1 MVDAATDEAVQAQ
14 LYAHAVEHPSWTR
27 ESAADELGVSL
38 DDVARAEQSLVDL
51 RLLQPSG
58 SPGRSY
64 AAVSPDIAVADS
76 THDDLGRIRALNEA
90 VERAR
95 SSLALFEQVYATAR
109 ARRQES
115 DHQIELVDTPATVA
129 RVVSD
134 AAARCSVR
142 AYIMHPRVD
151 FRAEMHRASA
161 IYDRELVE
169 RGVERRNLY
178 HVGTLTNAA
187 TRKAVAELEPI
198 GVKFRTLPVVPV
210 HAIIYD
216 DDLAIIS
223 RRSSDDDRAALV
235 IRDPQVVQ
243 LARHLY
249 ETVWDYAT
257 PFTPSDAGPAGLGPT
272 PAQQRI
278 LEGLAAGLT
287 DEVVARRAGV
297 HVRTVR
303 RNITALCEIA
313 GVESR
318 FQLALRAR
326 ELGWL

>member
-1 MVDAATDEAVQAQ
+1 VVDTPTGEATQAQ
-14 LYAHAVEHPSWTR
+14 LYSYAVEHPSWTP
-27 ESAADELGVSL
+27 ESAADHLGLSL
-38 DDVARAEQSLVDL
+38 DDIVRAQQALVEL
-51 RLLQPSG
+51 RLLQPTDSAD
-58 SPGRSY
+58 RSY
-64 AAVSPDIAVADS
+64 AAVSPEIAVADS
-76 THDDLGRIRALNEA
+76 THDDLGRIRALSEA

-95 SSLALFEQVYATAR
+95 SELALFEQVYATAR
-109 ARRQES
+109 ARRQQS

-134 AAARCSVR
+134 AAARCVVR

-178 HVGTLTNAA
+178 HVGTLSNAS

-249 ETVWDYAT
+249 ETVWDCAT
-257 PFTPSDAGPAGLGPT
+257 PFTLSASEPAGVGPS

-303 RNITALCEIA
+303 RNITALCELA

-318 FQLALRAR
+318 FPLALRAR

>member
-1 MVDAATDEAVQAQ
+1 MTTGGEVRVAETPTGAATQAQ
-14 LYAHAVEHPSWTR
+14 LYSYAVEHPNWTR
-27 ESAADELGVSL
+27 ESAADHFGLGL
-38 DDVARAEQSLVDL
+38 DDIARAEEALVGL
-51 RLLQPSG
+51 RLLQPTDAAD
-58 SPGRSY
+58 RSY
-64 AAVSPDIAVADS
+64 AAVSPEIAVADS
-76 THDDLGRIRALNEA
+76 THDDLRRIRTLNEA
-90 VERAR
+90 VETAR
-95 SSLALFEQVYATAR
+95 SGLALFEQVYATAR
-109 ARRQES
+109 SRRQQS

-134 AAARCSVR
+134 AAARCAVR

-223 RRSSDDDRAALV
+223 RRSSDDDRAAIV

-249 ETVWDYAT
+249 ETVWDCAA
-257 PFTPSDAGPAGLGPT
+257 PFTPVT
-272 PAQQRI
+272 PAP
-278 LEGLAAGLT
+278 
-287 DEVVARRAGV
+287 RASAPPRPSNGS
-297 HVRTVR
+297 
-303 RNITALCEIA
+303 
-313 GVESR
+313 SR
-318 FQLALRAR
+318 
-326 ELGWL
+326 GWRPV